1 MLDPLAN
8 EIEAGERDFTLAGED
23 SQKLC
28 VMEALALIIQHGW
41 SLRRAC
47 ELTGA
52 DPSAVKPK
60 IHAPGPLAPIPT
72 PEQIAEQCREF
83 RRIHNRSR
91 LAGNPPP
98 REPKIR
104 EYCAVGGLEGEPAEF
119 I

>member
-1 MLDPLAN
+1 MLDQSTEDA
-8 EIEAGERDFTLAGED
+8 FTLAGED
-23 SQKLC
+23 SQR
-28 VMEALALIIQHGW
+28 LAVLESLSLIVQYGW

-52 DPSAVKPK
+52 DPAAVKPK

-72 PEQIAEQCREF
+72 PDMIAEQCREF
-83 RRIHNRSR
+83 RKAHNRSR